1 MMENLWNSKDSFSKL
16 TSLMMLLKDVT
27 IFLGKLLVA
36 GAASLMGEEG
46 ETSWSSLAM
55 LLGHLQFRASTGT
68 LTGQPQG

>member
-1 MMENLWNSKDSFSKL
+1 
-16 TSLMMLLKDVT
+16 MMLLKDVT
-27 IFLGKLLVA
+27 TFLGKFLVA

-55 LLGHLQFRASTGT
+55 LFPRSGQEGHLQFRASAGT